1 LPQPLQ
7 AVFFDVDGVLIDSL
21 PEHLQICRD
30 KAAEFGLKLTI
41 PTIEEFRRV
50 HDMLKSLRDSGLR
63 IGLVTSN
70 LCANI
75 KPALGDA
82 MQYFE
87 PSCVFCWKGFPEPP
101 TEKAFSLTKGARLLQ
116 IDPSTCLYAFWVLP
130 TVGGSLKQTPSSR
143 Q

>member
-1 LPQPLQ
+1 MLNFFLAVGFPKALAERAADDYGREFAKRYRPL
-7 AVFFDVDGVLIDSL
+7 AFSG
-21 PEHLQICRD
+21 
-30 KAAEFGLKLTI
+30 
-41 PTIEEFRRV
+41 V

-87 PSCVFCWKGFPEPP
+87 PSCVFLLER
-101 TEKAFSLTKGARLLQ
+101 FSGAADGESVFSYERRTFVT
-116 IDPSTCLYAFWVLP
+116 D
-130 TVGGSLKQTPSSR
+130 
-143 Q
+143 